1 MKYFVNIKNL
11 DELKREYR
19 RLSKIHHPD
28 CGGDEEIMKA
38 INNEHD
44 ELFEVLK
51 VQQNARADA
60 DPTGKTRRTTETAAE
75 FRQVIDLLLRL
86 DGLTVELCGSWL
98 WISGDTRPHKED
110 LKKAGCRWSASK
122 KMWYWRHPEEGYTRS
137 RGKSSM
143 SDIRM
148 KYGSQKFQG
157 YSETYTAPTTV

>member
-1 MKYFVNIKNL
+1 MKYFINIKTL

-19 RLSKIHHPD
+19 RLSKLHHPD
-28 CGGDEEIMKA
+28 CGGDEEIMKV

-51 VQQNARADA
+51 AQQNARADA

-75 FRQVIDLLLRL
+75 FRQIIDLLLRL

-98 WISGDTRPHKED
+98 WISGDTKPHKEA
-110 LKKAGCRWSASK
+110 LKAAGRRWSASK

-143 SDIRM
+143 NQIRS
-148 KYGSQKFQG
+148 KYGSQTFQAHG
-157 YSETYTAPTTV
+157 ETYTAPATV